1 MDKEKFN
8 KFIIIFLLIEPLID
22 VLTSFQVRN
31 NIGLFS
37 IGTIIRG
44 LFFLFIIIYLYK
56 NNYSR
61 KSILLFLLY
70 VFLAMIYY
78 LSDSKINIFSEI
90 INIIKIFYLPF
101 IICFFN
107 NYENEKINDKFTLGI
122 YLIYLNLILI
132 PYLFNVGYNISDV
145 YVNKK
150 GYLGLFYSGNEIS
163 AVILSLMPVAVNYI
177 YNSKNYILKVFVL
190 LETLFSVMLIGTK
203 TLFLGFIVIVL
214 YFIIKYIKN
223 NFILLST
230 KMKLIFVSIFILCIS
245 ILVLVTPRLSV
256 TKNLNVSLNYYKIEK
271 LDDLFTYE
279 SIDNIMFSKRLTY
292 LNKINSEYKKGDLKS
307 YIYGIGNTKIMNI
320 KDIEIDIFDIFY
332 SIGIFGTFIYLLILI
347 VSINKVKLKGYYKLS
362 LILILIASLFSGHI
376 LTEPMVTIYIGLLY
390 ILNKN
395 KKEDNKKKI
404 LLVSNMYPSEKYKF
418 YGSFVRNTK
427 ILLEENGFIVDKVV
441 KYKETKFLNKLF
453 SYIMFYIKTTI
464 KGIVNNYDYIYVHY
478 ISHSSFG
485 AIIPKVTSKNTK
497 LVLNAHGNDV
507 VADFDFE
514 KKNEKKS
521 KKFLKFADNV
531 VVPSN
536 YYKKVMIDKY
546 GVSENIITVY
556 PSGGVDT
563 EKFRKKDKNESKKI
577 SNLKEEYSYIG
588 YISRI
593 EKNKGYDVFLK
604 AIKNLE
610 EEGKIGN
617 KKFLIIGTGS
627 EEDKMYKLIKEL
639 DILKYLEIRNMV
651 SQDELVDIY
660 NSLDLFIF
668 PTYRESESLG
678 LVGLEAMAC
687 ETFLIASKN
696 YGPTDYVI
704 NKKNG
709 LFFEPK
715 DDIDLKNKILEY
727 ENLNQ
732 EQYKKIIKKARQTA
746 IKYDFKNT
754 AHLILDV
761 FKRGNE

>member
-107 NYENEKINDKFTLGI
+107 NYENEKINDKFILGI

-203 TLFLGFIVIVL
+203 TLFLGFIVIIL

-256 TKNLNVSLNYYKIEK
+256 IKNLNVSLNYYKIEK

-279 SIDNIMFSKRLTY
+279 SIDNIIFSKRLTY

-610 EEGKIGN
+610 EEGKIEN

-761 FKRGNE
+761 FK

>member
-107 NYENEKINDKFTLGI
+107 NYENEKINDKFILGI

-190 LETLFSVMLIGTK
+190 LETLFSIMLIGTK

-279 SIDNIMFSKRLTY
+279 SIDNIIFSKRLTY

-395 KKEDNKKKI
+395 KKENNKKKI

-546 GVSENIITVY
+546 GVFENIITVY

-577 SNLKEEYSYIG
+577 SNLKEEYSYVG

-604 AIKNLE
+604 SIKNLE

-761 FKRGNE
+761 FK

>member
-1 MDKEKFN
+1 M
-8 KFIIIFLLIEPLID
+8 
-22 VLTSFQVRN
+22 
-31 NIGLFS
+31 
-37 IGTIIRG
+37 
-44 LFFLFIIIYLYK
+44 
-56 NNYSR
+56 
-61 KSILLFLLY
+61 
-70 VFLAMIYY
+70 
-78 LSDSKINIFSEI
+78 
-90 INIIKIFYLPF
+90 
-101 IICFFN
+101 
-107 NYENEKINDKFTLGI
+107 
-122 YLIYLNLILI
+122 
-132 PYLFNVGYNISDV
+132 
-145 YVNKK
+145 
-150 GYLGLFYSGNEIS
+150 
-163 AVILSLMPVAVNYI
+163 
-177 YNSKNYILKVFVL
+177 
-190 LETLFSVMLIGTK
+190 
-203 TLFLGFIVIVL
+203 
-214 YFIIKYIKN
+214 
-223 NFILLST
+223 
-230 KMKLIFVSIFILCIS
+230 
-245 ILVLVTPRLSV
+245 
-256 TKNLNVSLNYYKIEK
+256 
-271 LDDLFTYE
+271 
-279 SIDNIMFSKRLTY
+279 
-292 LNKINSEYKKGDLKS
+292 
-307 YIYGIGNTKIMNI
+307 
-320 KDIEIDIFDIFY
+320 
-332 SIGIFGTFIYLLILI
+332 
-347 VSINKVKLKGYYKLS
+347 
-362 LILILIASLFSGHI
+362 
-376 LTEPMVTIYIGLLY
+376 
-390 ILNKN
+390 
-395 KKEDNKKKI
+395 
-404 LLVSNMYPSEKYKF
+404 
-418 YGSFVRNTK
+418 
-427 ILLEENGFIVDKVV
+427 
-441 KYKETKFLNKLF
+441 
-453 SYIMFYIKTTI
+453 
-464 KGIVNNYDYIYVHY
+464 
-478 ISHSSFG
+478 
-485 AIIPKVTSKNTK
+485 
-497 LVLNAHGNDV
+497 
-507 VADFDFE
+507 
-514 KKNEKKS
+514 
-521 KKFLKFADNV
+521 KFADNV

-577 SNLKEEYSYIG
+577 SNLKEEYSYVG

-617 KKFLIIGTGS
+617 KKFLIIGTVS

-761 FKRGNE
+761 FK

>member
-107 NYENEKINDKFTLGI
+107 NYENEKINDKFILGI

-190 LETLFSVMLIGTK
+190 LETLFSIMLIGTK

-279 SIDNIMFSKRLTY
+279 SIDNIIFSKRLTY

-546 GVSENIITVY
+546 GVFENIITVY

-577 SNLKEEYSYIG
+577 SNLKEEYSYVG

-604 AIKNLE
+604 SIKNLE

-761 FKRGNE
+761 FK

>member
-107 NYENEKINDKFTLGI
+107 NYENEKINDKFILGI

-132 PYLFNVGYNISDV
+132 PSLFNVGYNISDV

-190 LETLFSVMLIGTK
+190 LETLFSIMLIGTK

-279 SIDNIMFSKRLTY
+279 SIDNIIFSKRLTY

-546 GVSENIITVY
+546 GVSENVITVY

-610 EEGKIGN
+610 EEGKIEN

-761 FKRGNE
+761 FK

>member
-107 NYENEKINDKFTLGI
+107 NYENEKINDKFILGI

-203 TLFLGFIVIVL
+203 TLFLGFIVIIL

-256 TKNLNVSLNYYKIEK
+256 IKNLNVSLNYYKIEK

-279 SIDNIMFSKRLTY
+279 SIDNIIFSKRLTY

-577 SNLKEEYSYIG
+577 SNLKEEYSYVG

-604 AIKNLE
+604 SIKNLE

-761 FKRGNE
+761 FK

>member
-1 MDKEKFN
+1 MNKEKFN

-22 VLTSFQVRN
+22 VLTSFQIRN

-70 VFLAMIYY
+70 VFLAIIYY

-107 NYENEKINDKFTLGI
+107 NYENEKINDKFILGI

-132 PYLFNVGYNISDV
+132 PYLFNIGYNVSEV
-145 YVNKK
+145 YINKN

-163 AVILSLMPVAVNYI
+163 AVILSLMPVAINYI
-177 YNSKNYILKVFVL
+177 YNSKNYVLKVFVL
-190 LETLFSVMLIGTK
+190 LETFFTIILVGTK
-203 TLFLGFIVIVL
+203 TLFLGFIVIIL

-223 NFILLST
+223 NFKLLSI
-230 KMKLIFVSIFILCIS
+230 KMKIIFVSIF
-245 ILVLVTPRLSV
+245 VLFIIFMLLIIPKISV
-256 TKNLNVSLNYYKIEK
+256 TKNLNVSLDYYKIEK
-271 LDDLFTYE
+271 IEDLFTYK
-279 SIDNIMFSKRLTY
+279 SIDNIIFSKRLTY
-292 LNKINSEYKKGDLKS
+292 LNKINNVYIKGNLKS
-307 YIYGIGNTKIMNI
+307 YIYGISNTKIMDI

-332 SIGIFGTFIYLLILI
+332 SIGIFGTFIYLLTLLI
-347 VSINKVKLKGYYKLS
+347 SINKVKLKGYYKFS
-362 LILILIASLFSGHI
+362 LILLIIVSLFAGHV

-478 ISHSSFG
+478 ISHSSLG
-485 AIIPKVTSKNTK
+485 TIIPKVTSKNTK
-497 LVLNAHGNDV
+497 LILNAHGNDV
-507 VADFDFE
+507 VADFDYE

-536 YYKKVMIDKY
+536 YYKKVMINKY

-577 SNLKEEYSYIG
+577 SNLKEEYSYVG

-639 DILKYLEIRNMV
+639 NILKYLEIRNMV

-687 ETFLIASKN
+687 ETFVIASKN

-704 NKKNG
+704 NNKNG

-715 DDIDLKNKILEY
+715 DDVDLKNKILEY

-754 AHLILDV
+754 AHIILDV
-761 FKRGNE
+761 FK

>member
-107 NYENEKINDKFTLGI
+107 NYENEKINDKFILGI

-145 YVNKK
+145 YVNKN

-203 TLFLGFIVIVL
+203 TLFLSFIVIIL

-230 KMKLIFVSIFILCIS
+230 KMKLIFVSVFILCIS

-256 TKNLNVSLNYYKIEK
+256 TKNLNISLNYYKIEK

-279 SIDNIMFSKRLTY
+279 SIDNIIFSKRLTY

-395 KKEDNKKKI
+395 TKEDNKKKI

-427 ILLEENGFIVDKVV
+427 ILLEANGFIVDKVV

-563 EKFRKKDKNESKKI
+563 EKFRKKDKKESKKI
-577 SNLKEEYSYIG
+577 SNLKEEYSYVG

-678 LVGLEAMAC
+678 LVGIEAMAC

-704 NKKNG
+704 NNKNG

-754 AHLILDV
+754 AHIILDV
-761 FKRGNE
+761 FK

>member
-107 NYENEKINDKFTLGI
+107 NYENEKINDKFILGI

-203 TLFLGFIVIVL
+203 TLFLGFIVIIL

-256 TKNLNVSLNYYKIEK
+256 TKNLNVSLDYYKIEK
-271 LDDLFTYE
+271 LDDLFTYK
-279 SIDNIMFSKRLTY
+279 SIDNIIFSKRLTY

-362 LILILIASLFSGHI
+362 LTLVLIASLFSGHV

-395 KKEDNKKKI
+395 TKEDNKKKI

-427 ILLEENGFIVDKVV
+427 ILLEANGFIVDKVV

-577 SNLKEEYSYIG
+577 SNLKEEYSYVG

-610 EEGKIGN
+610 KEGKIGN

-754 AHLILDV
+754 AHIILDV
-761 FKRGNE
+761 FK